1 MQSSKLSRTA
11 TVIVSSRWPCQLT
24 PKHSKALRIRHNI
37 SAMTTQCVGEL
48 EGHLRDMLSL
58 KAPGVT
64 GGKISKITELC
75 NANIQVCYHPEP
87 QAVPLEDENTSSQP
101 HPS

>member
-1 MQSSKLSRTA
+1 
-11 TVIVSSRWPCQLT
+11 
-24 PKHSKALRIRHNI
+24 
-37 SAMTTQCVGEL
+37 MTSQCVTDL

-75 NANIQVCYHPEP
+75 NANIQV
-87 QAVPLEDENTSSQP
+87 LRSWTFT
-101 HPS
+101 